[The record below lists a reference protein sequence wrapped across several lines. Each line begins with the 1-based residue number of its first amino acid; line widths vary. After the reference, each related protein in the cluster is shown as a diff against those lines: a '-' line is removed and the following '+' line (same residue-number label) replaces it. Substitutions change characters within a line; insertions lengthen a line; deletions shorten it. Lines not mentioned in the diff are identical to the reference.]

1 MAPGRAQP
9 EAEDLAVAL
18 ASIGLIQFGQFA
30 QANGEAWPVA
40 VHLRW
45 LPSYPALLRRVAG
58 ELAPRA
64 RAAGADRMLTTREA
78 IPLGTAVSLASDVLM
93 VYPFGQEARPT
104 RPHSS
109 SKARMMWAT
118 RRCCYRT
125 CCWARSR
132 RRRRPRLARRVGLDI
147 ALVLALLDLDRG
159 AREALVRAG
168 FAVGARRLRKPP
180 EMLPVLS
187 RAGWLPPGMRAVVES
202 WQAEQERG

>member
-78 IPLGTAVSLASDVLM
+78 IPLGTAVSLASDVPM
-93 VYPFGQEARPT
+93 VYPFGQEADHTAAFVIEGAYDVGHPT
-104 RPHSS
+104 LLLSDVLLG
-109 SKARMMWAT
+109 AEQAQAIT
-118 RRCCYRT
+118 
-125 CCWARSR
+125 
-132 RRRRPRLARRVGLDI
+132 RLARRVGLDI
-147 ALVLALLDLDRG
+147 TLVLALLDLDRG

-168 FAVGARRLRKPP
+168 FAVEAALTLS
-180 EMLPVLS
+180 EMLPVLEQ
-187 RAGWLPPGMRAVVES
+187 AGWLPPGMRAAVES
-202 WQAEQERG
+202 WMAGQGRG